1 MLVTVSVRR
10 LRKNVRGMTSHGD
23 LIATKPIRSADTSE
37 TTTVYV
43 YPGGALSSSE
53 VSSLLDGTGEWET
66 PPESDIPSG
75 GRLGIRYE

>member
-1 MLVTVSVRR
+1 MV
-10 LRKNVRGMTSHGD
+10 TSHGD
-23 LIATKPIRSADTSE
+23 LIVNKPIRSADTSE
-37 TTTVYV
+37 TSTVYV

-53 VSSLLDGTGEWET
+53 VSGLLDGTGEWET